1 MNLIV
6 CVVTGSVKSPPDG
19 ETAPKCHRTVPWPDE
34 EKLILEV
41 ARMAKIGLL
50 QQNSFDDV
58 DTYCSP
64 EKQYKL
70 LKLVVEFYK
79 RGQQALKDGVELGKI
94 KEMDIIPVLLKAR
107 MEIKDDEM
115 PKLVDIE
122 KSMDEQFKN
131 ISGAKIQN

>member
-1 MNLIV
+1 M
-6 CVVTGSVKSPPDG
+6 
-19 ETAPKCHRTVPWPDE
+19 
-34 EKLILEV
+34 
-41 ARMAKIGLL
+41 
-50 QQNSFDDV
+50 
-58 DTYCSP
+58 
-64 EKQYKL
+64 
-70 LKLVVEFYK
+70 EFYK